1 MQIALLGLSKSII
14 NNTYTTKVLKNGLKF
29 WNAVSVGLQIILL
42 KYFVV
47 VFHAVWFVEKSKTP
61 WSIKLF
67 KAHPDLDGCKIFFQN
82 MEVIFIQ
89 YFTMPPKSPKI

>member
-1 MQIALLGLSKSII
+1 MVWSSEML
-14 NNTYTTKVLKNGLKF
+14 
-29 WNAVSVGLQIILL
+29 SVGLHIVLL

-47 VFHAVWFVEKSKTP
+47 VLHAVWFVEKYETP

-67 KAHPDLDGCKIFFQN
+67 KVYPDLDGCKKFLQN

-89 YFTMPPKSPKI
+89 YFTMPLKSPNI